1 MNESILERF
10 KKQVEED
17 RLNENNEL
25 PKNTS
30 LTNPMDKKEY
40 EKRLEAL
47 RNSEIDIENQYKQ
60 AMNRLIHIKEN
71 VLQN

>member
-30 LTNPMDKKEY
+30 LTNPMNKKE
-40 EKRLEAL
+40 
-47 RNSEIDIENQYKQ
+47 
-60 AMNRLIHIKEN
+60 
-71 VLQN
+71 

>member
-25 PKNTS
+25 PQNTS
-30 LTNPMDKKEY
+30 LTNPMDKKNT
-40 EKRLEAL
+40 KSDL
-47 RNSEIDIENQYKQ
+47 RHYVIVKLILKINT
-60 AMNRLIHIKEN
+60 NR
-71 VLQN
+71 Q

>member
-25 PKNTS
+25 PK
-30 LTNPMDKKEY
+30 D
-40 EKRLEAL
+40 
-47 RNSEIDIENQYKQ
+47 NS
-60 AMNRLIHIKEN
+60 
-71 VLQN
+71 